1 MIKIL
6 LVDDDKDFCK
16 IVSDVLKEEGYVVKI
31 AYDGE
36 SALNKL
42 KDEKY
47 HLMILDYKLG
57 EKNGLQVFEESKK
70 INPSLIT
77 IMISAYGNKK
87 VRARAKELGTY
98 SFLDKP
104 FNIKRLVNIVNK
116 ALIKYV
122 IMLDKL

>member
-1 MIKIL
+1 MKKIL
-6 LVDDDKDFCK
+6 LVENDKDFCK
-16 IVSDVLKEEGYVVKI
+16 IVSDVLKDEDYFVKI

-36 SALNKL
+36 SAVNKL
-42 KDEKY
+42 KDEKFN
-47 HLMILDYKLG
+47 LMILDYQLG
-57 EKNGLQVFEESKK
+57 EKNGLQVFEESKQ

-104 FNIKRLVNIVNK
+104 FNIKSLVNIVNK
-116 ALIKYV
+116 ALFRI
-122 IMLDKL
+122 